1 MKAAWPKLPGKKMQN
16 DKKSAKIFMMPE
28 SDVVGDDAIMKSS
41 SPRILVGDGASSTP
55 GLTSLGLTITSSP
68 LGDSFCVMSLHAP
81 GFPDSCRAKRLVK
94 PIIRETSSCRNVWDG
109 SARTQDRS

>member
-41 SPRILVGDGASSTP
+41 SPMTYAQATQLSQFCST
-55 GLTSLGLTITSSP
+55 
-68 LGDSFCVMSLHAP
+68 
-81 GFPDSCRAKRLVK
+81 
-94 PIIRETSSCRNVWDG
+94 IRSGVP
-109 SARTQDRS
+109 

>member
-1 MKAAWPKLPGKKMQN
+1 MQN

-28 SDVVGDDAIMKSS
+28 SESSKMTVSWLTPARACECRGWQDLSIPQVIGDDAVMKSS

-68 LGDSFCVMSLHAP
+68 LGDSFCVMSLHDL
-81 GFPDSCRAKRLVK
+81 DSPTAVESGDL
-94 PIIRETSSCRNVWDG
+94 
-109 SARTQDRS
+109 